1 MPAAADDRNKMVE
14 RILLTFHLVGKGLHR
29 NMRDR
34 ESLPVTRP
42 QLGALWM
49 ANQEPDLTVSE
60 LARRFM
66 MAKSNVSETVDRLC
80 RQGLLEKKADGT
92 DQRLVRL
99 RVTEDGRRM
108 LQAAWTLHLE
118 AARAALASLD
128 DGQLASVAQSLEV
141 LSEALNKNCSGASD
155 D

>member
-1 MPAAADDRNKMVE
+1 MPASADDRNKIIE
-14 RILLTFHLVGKGLHR
+14 RILLDFHLIGKGLHR
-29 NMRDR
+29 NIWDR

-49 ANQEPDLTVSE
+49 VNQEPDLTVSE

-66 MAKSNVSETVDRLC
+66 MAKSNVSGTVDRLC
-80 RQGLLEKKADGT
+80 RQGLLEKKADDT

-99 RVTEDGRRM
+99 RVTEGGQKV

-118 AARAALASLD
+118 AAQAALTALGD
-128 DGQLASVAQSLEV
+128 EQLASVAKSLEV
-141 LSEALNKNCSGASD
+141 LSEALNKKCSGGGD
-155 D
+155 